1 MGGTERKAQGIAL
14 ALIPI
19 LVLLVVWEVLARTGS
34 INILLSSPTD
44 VASALRTLMTRQT
57 ASGYPLLLYHTAY
70 SLYALAISFLIAL
83 VAGVLAGAI
92 AGRRKA
98 LYQFIDPIVTFVM
111 PIPGI
116 AWAPLFLIW
125 FGFGTPSIIAVAAL
139 VTFFPIFYN
148 TATGV
153 RSVDDKLIRA
163 AQIMGVKDRNILSKI
178 LLPGAA
184 AYIFTG
190 IKLGFAKGWRT
201 IIAVEMIASSLWG
214 LGYMIFDARDYLQ
227 PDVIYGGI
235 VVLIIVYY
243 GMEHLV
249 LQQIEKRTVV
259 RWGMVREG
267 S

>member
-1 MGGTERKAQGIAL
+1 
-14 ALIPI
+14 
-19 LVLLVVWEVLARTGS
+19 
-34 INILLSSPTD
+34 
-44 VASALRTLMTRQT
+44 
-57 ASGYPLLLYHTAY
+57 
-70 SLYALAISFLIAL
+70 
-83 VAGVLAGAI
+83 
-92 AGRRKA
+92 
-98 LYQFIDPIVTFVM
+98 M

-125 FGFGTPSIIAVAAL
+125 FGFGIRSVIAVAAL

-153 RSVDDKLIRA
+153 RGVDDKLIRA
-163 AQIMGVKDRNILSKI
+163 ARIMGVSDRGVLTKI

-243 GMEHLV
+243 SMEHLV
-249 LQQIEKRTVV
+249 LQQIEKRTVL
-259 RWGMVREG
+259 RWGMTREG
-267 S
+267 A